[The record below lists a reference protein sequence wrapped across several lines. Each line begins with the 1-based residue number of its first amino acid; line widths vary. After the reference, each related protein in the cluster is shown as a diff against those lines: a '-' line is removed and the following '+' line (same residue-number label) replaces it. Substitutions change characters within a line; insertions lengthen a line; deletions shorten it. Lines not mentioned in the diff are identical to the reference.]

1 MTFWRCPVTS
11 EMMPIT
17 AFGRTAI
24 NAVIKLIAAVRLIVL
39 PTPSIRILSD
49 AMSAAIQGKENTSFL

>member
-1 MTFWRCPVTS
+1 
-11 EMMPIT
+11 
-17 AFGRTAI
+17 
-24 NAVIKLIAAVRLIVL
+24 LIAAVRLIVL